1 MKESLWGYYLILLGI
16 IVSTV
21 MILMSNMVTTNQQD
35 YYLLKEVTN
44 AAMLDSIDWSYYR
57 KYGEIKTNTEKFVEN
72 FLRRFSESVSKTNTY
87 KIDFYSIYENPP
99 SVSIKV
105 TSKTGDFKIAGDS
118 TNIDVVNSYDAILE
132 SNNNVFSDDKD
143 EEDSFIFYS
152 VPYGSCDEIDQYK
165 DGYCQMSNKALLQF
179 KEDYNLVNGIRNK
192 VNTYYNKMGISKKFD
207 MKNLKVLDVHYLSTL
222 STDDDWDKYIKQ
234 FKNTYDYV
242 ANTQSVKTNLEGVNY
257 GDFFTQNVKN
267 VKISLVNKDDKTYLI
282 YGLDY
287 NCDGAKRFNNDNSI
301 GQYRIKETDPINYN
315 KIRSEYISLEEYNNK
330 STEEKDKYEWTPFYN
345 ACLVGIKYKVDFYY
359 DYEE

>member
-179 KEDYNLVNGIRNK
+179 KEDSNLVNGIRNK

-234 FKNTYDYV
+234 FKNTYVYK
-242 ANTQSVKTNLEGVNY
+242 ANTQSVKTNLVGVNY
-257 GDFFTQNVKN
+257 GDFFAKNVKN

-287 NCDGAKRFNNDNSI
+287 NCDGVERFNADYGI
-301 GQYRIKETDPINYN
+301 LQYREKENDPSNYN
-315 KIRSEYISLEEYNNK
+315 SSPSTYKSLEEYNRL
-330 STEEKDKYEWTPFYN
+330 SSEEKDKYEWTPFYN